1 MHCKEPENEAGNGKR
16 SYRHSRRT
24 SLSCQYILSYEILAE
39 MYAFPLTFRFSFL
52 RMNTFDLSNSLH
64 SYCIRGFA
72 KCRSFHF
79 VLDLHRADEKI
90 HLLVCSIF
98 PFPYKKHHLTSIITS
113 IIHFSKL
120 LNPIS
125 TQQLIIFI
133 INSVHFQIPRNPVC
147 TIIQL
152 QKLPNIKM
160 IISLFFALPI
170 KHISRSC
177 RSLC

>member
-16 SYRHSRRT
+16 SYRHFRRR

-52 RMNTFDLSNSLH
+52 RMNTFDLSSSLH
-64 SYCIRGFA
+64 SNCIRGFA

-98 PFPYKKHHLTSIITS
+98 PFPYKKHHLTSII
-113 IIHFSKL
+113 HFSKL

-125 TQQLIIFI
+125 AQQLIIFI
-133 INSVHFQIPRNPVC
+133 TKSVHFQIPRKPVC
-147 TIIQL
+147 AIIQL
-152 QKLPNIKM
+152 QKLSNIKI

-170 KHISRSC
+170 KDHVGPHVEY
-177 RSLC
+177 